1 MRACVQSQKGLL
13 REPPQRHSRALVT
26 RSTVRPVPAQI
37 STEPDTASGPFI
49 CGVITSVPH
58 LLSSGSLGF
67 VSGSPLAVKPIA
79 LWLSSQKGLFLEAPQ
94 RQSVARIIRL

>member
-1 MRACVQSQKGLL
+1 MRACVPSQKGLL

-37 STEPDTASGPFI
+37 SAEPDTASGPFI
-49 CGVITSVPH
+49 CGEITSAPPR
-58 LLSSGSLGF
+58 LSSGSLGL
-67 VSGSPLAVKPIA
+67 VSGSPLAMNPIA

-94 RQSVARIIRL
+94 RHNVARIIRL